1 MLSIRELTRQLHSL
15 GVRIGDV
22 VMVHASLRAIGPV
35 EGRALGLLDAVR
47 GAIGPQGTLLMV
59 LSALEGEPFDALRT
73 PVDTADYG
81 ILAEVFRTF
90 PGVQVSDHAADRFA
104 ALGAVRSG
112 AVGNSTAE
120 LFDAQAF
127 VVFATQ
133 WIEKHLQ

>member
-1 MLSIRELTRQLHSL
+1 
-15 GVRIGDV
+15 
-22 VMVHASLRAIGPV
+22 VHASMRAIGPV
-35 EGRALGLLDAVR
+35 EGGALGLLDALR